1 MELINGDCLTKMKD
15 LSDNSVDILITD
27 LPYAQTSCKWDILID
42 MDEFWAQVNRVCKL
56 NCPMFFCCSTKF
68 GHTLINSNP
77 KHFRYDLVWIKSS
90 PCGFLNAKKMPMKKH
105 EMIYVFYRKIPKV
118 YTTSITTYH
127 KHRVLDS
134 RNGMSNKIGLT
145 YGKAGQVQNKKYDPP
160 LPTSL
165 LEFKSEERKT
175 VAGDVDSVF
184 GGIKRTDAREV
195 AGLGSVY
202 DPPLPTSLL
211 EFKSEKRK
219 HPTQKPVS
227 MMSWIL
233 KYYSKEGDTC
243 LDPTMGSGTTGVACK
258 QLGRRFIGIEMDEG
272 IYKIAVDRINA
283 CN

>member
-42 MDEFWAQVNRVCKL
+42 MNEFWAQVNRVCKL

-77 KHFRYDLVWIKSS
+77 KQFRYDLVWIKSS

-105 EMIYVFYRKIPKV
+105 EMIYVFYRRLPH
-118 YTTSITTYH
+118 YDTSS
-127 KHRVLDS
+127 HRQK
-134 RNGMSNKIGLT
+134 SNDRT
-145 YGKAGQVQNKKYDPP
+145 C
-160 LPTSL
+160 
-165 LEFKSEERKT
+165 FSET
-175 VAGDVDSVF
+175 VRGDVDSVF
-184 GGIKRTDAREV
+184 GGVKRTDTREV

-258 QLGRRFIGIEMDEG
+258 QLGRKFVGIEMDAE
-272 IYKIAVDRINA
+272 IFKIAVGRINA